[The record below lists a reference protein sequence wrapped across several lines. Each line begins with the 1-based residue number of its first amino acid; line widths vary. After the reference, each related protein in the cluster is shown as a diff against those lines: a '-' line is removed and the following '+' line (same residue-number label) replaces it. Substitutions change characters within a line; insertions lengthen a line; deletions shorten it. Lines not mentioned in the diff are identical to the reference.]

1 MSNIIT
7 IARSR
12 AERAETVR
20 VAVEAGV
27 RQAMEQLT
35 NDQIA
40 ELIMSAFWEL
50 EQEQTLK
57 NAA

>member
-1 MSNIIT
+1 MSNIIA

-12 AERAETVR
+12 AERAEAVR